1 MKENEMGVIE
11 IPTPRW
17 RTYDVM
23 RFGIKM
29 PKEVPRTTTER
40 ACPGVSRDMVRRV
53 LRDLQK
59 ARKVE
64 CVGRGPG
71 ALWRKK
77 GNTSKRG

>member
-1 MKENEMGVIE
+1 MNSKRGKLLRQARRLRPEAPMTV
-11 IPTPRW
+11 
-17 RTYDVM
+17 
-23 RFGIKM
+23 
-29 PKEVPRTTTER
+29 TER